1 LGIKNQKGEKVVML
15 KRTVISVIVI
25 TVAIFWTV
33 AVWSGDTDKININT
47 ASIEELVKL
56 KRVGPKYAAR
66 IIEYRENNGPF
77 EKSEDIIKVKGIG
90 PKTWELNKDRIVT
103 E

>member
-1 LGIKNQKGEKVVML
+1 ML
-15 KRTVISVIVI
+15 KRTFVSIIVI
-25 TVAIFWTV
+25 TVAVFWTV
-33 AVWSGDTDKININT
+33 PDWAGETDTININT

-77 EKSEDIIKVKGIG
+77 EKPEDIIKVKGIG
-90 PKTWELNKDRIVT
+90 PKTWELNKDRIVI

>member
-1 LGIKNQKGEKVVML
+1 ML
-15 KRTVISVIVI
+15 KRTFVSIIVI
-25 TVAIFWTV
+25 TVAVFWTV
-33 AVWSGDTDKININT
+33 TDWAGETDTININT

-77 EKSEDIIKVKGIG
+77 EKPEDIIPALQRAKEANDTGKAALI
-90 PKTWELNKDRIVT
+90 EIMDR
-103 E
+103 EEPAFSQ